1 MAVINYKGGVGKT
14 TVVAN
19 MAAGFARDGYKVLMI
34 DLDPQASLTFSFMH
48 PYDWKQKYR
57 QTKTIKNWYDDYF
70 NKKPRDLKNYFI
82 KELEVNELLTQPL
95 TLVASHTDLYEVQI
109 ELAQGL
115 GGKFKRKQS
124 TNKLQILSLL
134 AEEIEKIKDEFDL
147 VLIDCQPSFDIS
159 TQSAIIAS
167 DYYIIP
173 TRLDFLSTVGVDTL
187 DGHIKRLLH
196 ELNSNIDRFN
206 MNREKIKVK
215 PLGLVSTMVE
225 FGKTGLISANKE
237 YDGHMKQ
244 LKDIKMFESKIR
256 FNQTSLGGSS
266 NIPLILGKGS
276 SESEKKVISDF
287 NKLLDEM
294 KERIDSRNV
303 NK

>member
-1 MAVINYKGGVGKT
+1 MLTTIAVINYKGGVGKT

-256 FNQTSLGGSS
+256 FNQTSL
-266 NIPLILGKGS
+266 
-276 SESEKKVISDF
+276 
-287 NKLLDEM
+287 
-294 KERIDSRNV
+294 
-303 NK
+303 